1 MRRTGIPSIITSHGK
16 RHALS
21 RVNFSDQ
28 HIKEDFLQVTLHKFP
43 EILPVEDL
51 DRSYAPLVSL
61 GREIIKIDNLF
72 ITPTGNLTL
81 VETKLWRN
89 PEATREVVAQVLD
102 YASRLSAWH
111 YSDLEDAAR
120 NAPYPAPIGDGTL
133 YEYVAGRFPNEVLPE
148 AEFVD
153 AVQRNLRDARFL
165 LLVVGDGIKENLEN
179 ILDQLHRQPQML
191 YKFCL
196 VEIHIYEN
204 PEILDGR
211 LLMPIVVANTTE
223 IVRTLVRVQT
233 TGSAPVSVSVEAQIE
248 TPTSG
253 GTRRTL
259 SEDLF
264 FEEIKD
270 ADTARLYRRLLALA
284 PEIGAELTWGAS
296 AVSIQL
302 PDPKG
307 AGKLLTLFL
316 LRTNGEVLIR
326 YLAMQLEKISMDT
339 TISYNFAQ
347 RVSALFPGITTHK
360 KYPDWLSRG
369 IKSSELETKVD
380 DFISIVRDTVTK
392 IRKQTEVGEQG
403 VAPYVAQSAPS
414 GER

>member
-1 MRRTGIPSIITSHGK
+1 MRRTGIPYIIANGK
-16 RHALS
+16 RHSLS

-28 HIKEDFLQVTLHKFP
+28 HIKEDFLQVTLHNAP
-43 EILPVEDL
+43 DILPIEELDL
-51 DRSYAPLVSL
+51 NYAPLISL
-61 GREIIKIDNLF
+61 GREIINIDNLF

-102 YASRLSAWH
+102 YASRLSTWH

-120 NAPYPAPIGDGTL
+120 SALSPAPIGDGTL
-133 YEYVAGRFPNEVLPE
+133 YEYVAGKFPNEVLPE

-179 ILDQLHRQPQML
+179 ILGQLHRQPQML

-204 PEILDGR
+204 PANFDGR

-233 TGSAPVSVSVEAQIE
+233 TGSAPVSVSVEAQVDA
-248 TPTSG
+248 PTNN
-253 GTRRTL
+253 GTRRTI

-270 ADTARLYRRLLALA
+270 ENTCRMFRRLLALA

-339 TISYNFAQ
+339 TISYNYAK

-369 IKSSELETKVD
+369 IKPSELEPKVN
-380 DFISIVRDTVTK
+380 DFIAIVRDTVGK
-392 IRKQTEVGEQG
+392 IRKQT
-403 VAPYVAQSAPS
+403 
-414 GER
+414 